1 MGIAFHCFHKDS
13 TLLSRAFNTS
23 FYLLF
28 SGVLSTHRNN
38 L

>member
-1 MGIAFHCFHKDS
+1 MGKDS